1 MTDPTNSATFGQ
13 YQILE
18 TLNESGTAFVY
29 KAFQPSMNRFV
40 ALKVLAEALAKEPAY
55 TKQFHQRTLETAEL
69 QHSGILPLFDSGTD
83 EGRPYMVMPYL
94 DSGTLRD
101 RLPWLAPP
109 KDTDVL
115 ALIQPVASVIDYAHS
130 KGVIHGNLRPS
141 HIFFGKQGEP
151 IVSNFGYSAVPTPPP
166 SPYMSPEQIQGAAVD
181 GRTDVY
187 ALGAVL
193 YEYLINEPPPMNGA
207 INPRRRRPDL
217 SEDVE
222 KVILKAISP
231 DPNQRFQ
238 TAGEMSAALAQAMRP
253 AATAPPPVPAQPV
266 PAQPVPAQ
274 PQPAPAPVQQS
285 SGGNGWLYFLLGAAA
300 ILIIVAVM
308 LWMSN
313 RNTNGDQPVPAVTP
327 PPIEQPIEPTPEV
340 ELPVEPTEPVEP
352 VEPTPEA

>member
-29 KAFQPSMNRFV
+29 KAFQPNMNRFV

-55 TKQFHQRTLETAEL
+55 TKQFHQRTLETAKL
-69 QHSGILPLFDSGTD
+69 QHSGILPLFDSGIE
-83 EGRPYMVMPYL
+83 EGQPYMVMPYL

-101 RLPWLAPP
+101 RLPWLSPP
-109 KDTDVL
+109 QDADVL
-115 ALIQPVASVIDYAHS
+115 ALIQSVAAALDYAHS

-193 YEYLINEPPPMNGA
+193 YEYLINEPPPMNGTV
-207 INPRRRRPDL
+207 NPRRRRPDL

-222 KVILKAISP
+222 KVILKAMSP
-231 DPNQRFQ
+231 DVNQRFQ
-238 TAGEMSAALAQAMRP
+238 TAGEMSAALAQALRP
-253 AATAPPPVPAQPV
+253 APAAPQPAPV
-266 PAQPVPAQ
+266 QPVPAQ
-274 PQPAPAPVQQS
+274 PQPAPASAQQS
-285 SGGNGWLYFLLGAAA
+285 GGGNGWLYFLLGAAV
-300 ILIIVAVM
+300 ILILIAVM
-308 LWMSN
+308 LWMST
-313 RNTNGDQPVPAVTP
+313 RNTGGDQPAPTVTP
-327 PPIEQPIEPTPEV
+327 PSIEQPIEPTPEIEQPI
-340 ELPVEPTEPVEP
+340 EL
-352 VEPTPEA
+352 TPEA

>member
-69 QHSGILPLFDSGTD
+69 QHSGILPLFDSGTE
-83 EGRPYMVMPYL
+83 EGQPYMVMPYL
-94 DSGTLRD
+94 DGGTLRD

-109 KDTDVL
+109 KDADVL
-115 ALIQPVASVIDYAHS
+115 ALIQSVASAIDYAHS
-130 KGVIHGNLRPS
+130 KGVINGSLQPS
-141 HIFFGKQGEP
+141 HLFFGNQGEP

-166 SPYMSPEQIQGAAVD
+166 SAYMSPEQIQGAGVD

-193 YEYLINEPPPMNGA
+193 YEYLINEPPPMNGTV
-207 INPRRRRPDL
+207 NPRRRRPDL

-222 KVILKAISP
+222 KVILKAMSP
-231 DPNQRFQ
+231 DANQRFQ
-238 TAGEMSAALAQAMRP
+238 TAGELSAALAQAMRP
-253 AATAPPPVPAQPV
+253 APAVPEPVPMP
-266 PAQPVPAQ
+266 PIPTQ
-274 PQPAPAPVQQS
+274 PQPAPAPAQQS
-285 SGGNGWLYFLLGAAA
+285 SGGNGWLYFLLGAAI
-300 ILIIVAVM
+300 ILILVAAM
-308 LWMSN
+308 LWLST
-313 RNTNGDQPVPAVTP
+313 RNTGGDQPVPTVTP

-340 ELPVEPTEPVEP
+340 ELPVEPT
-352 VEPTPEA
+352 PEA